1 MAHFA
6 EIDTNGIVQQVIVV
20 GNEFA
25 PTEQEGQNFIASI
38 GLSGVWKQTS
48 YNTFANTHQL
58 GGTPFRKNYAGIG
71 FFYDEE
77 KDAFIPLKPDSN
89 PSFILDLETCQW
101 QPPTPKP
108 EETNLIGWRWNEEI
122 VGWEQFDKPVLP

>member
-6 EIDTNGIVQQVIVV
+6 EIDSNGVVQQVIVV
-20 GNEFA
+20 ANECA
-25 PTEQEGQNFIASI
+25 TTEQEGQDFIASI

-48 YNTFANTHQL
+48 YNTFANTHAA

-71 FFYDEE
+71 YFYDEE
-77 KDAFIPLKPDSN
+77 KDAFVPPKPDLN

-101 QPPTPKP
+101 KPPIVEP
-108 EETNLIGWRWNEEI
+108 ETTETIGWYWNENTI
-122 VGWEQFDKPVLP
+122 SWESFTKSPK